1 MEAMKKRVGQ
11 LMMKAAREEDENIR
25 LMIYS
30 AHDVQ
35 VANVIEWIEPVGGV
49 DVVDVPYGSNLLF
62 EMYYDEKC
70 IEKSEEKIECFK
82 V

>member
-49 DVVDVPYGSNLLF
+49 DVVDVPYGSNLIF

-70 IEKSEEKIECFK
+70 IEKS
-82 V
+82 

>member
-1 MEAMKKRVGQ
+1 MEAMRKRVGQ
-11 LMMKAAREEDENIR
+11 LMMKAAREEEEDENIR

-49 DVVDVPYGSNLLF
+49 DVVDVPYGSNLIF

-70 IEKSEEKIECFK
+70 IEKS
-82 V
+82 